1 MSKGLGRRTL
11 REHVSPT
18 PFFKNDISLPLENV
32 TELEDQYMSSDPSRK
47 TDYEPTVSESD
58 GQGDQGPSLMQR
70 MSVVG

>member
-32 TELEDQYMSSDPSRK
+32 AELEDQYMSSDPSRK
-47 TDYEPTVSESD
+47 TDYEPSASESD
-58 GQGDQGPSLMQR
+58 GQDDQGPSLMKR
-70 MSVVG
+70 MTISG